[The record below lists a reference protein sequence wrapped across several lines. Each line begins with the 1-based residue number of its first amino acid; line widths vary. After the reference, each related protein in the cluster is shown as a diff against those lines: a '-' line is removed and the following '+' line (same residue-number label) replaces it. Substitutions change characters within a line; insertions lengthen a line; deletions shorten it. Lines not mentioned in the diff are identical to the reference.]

1 MFHIADVLGTVDFVE
16 VDDLPVFRTCKKEK
30 DRVVFQMGTA
40 DPERALKAAKMVYV
54 VISFISV
61 IHKIYKEDLA
71 ICCNKN

>member
-54 VISFISV
+54 NSFMSFHSFHLFIKF
-61 IHKIYKEDLA
+61 IKRI
-71 ICCNKN
+71 